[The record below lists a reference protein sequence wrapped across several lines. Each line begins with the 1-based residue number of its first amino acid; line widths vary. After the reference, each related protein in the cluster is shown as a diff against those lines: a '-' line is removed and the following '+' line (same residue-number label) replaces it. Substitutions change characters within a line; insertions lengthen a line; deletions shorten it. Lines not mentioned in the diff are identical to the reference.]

1 MNTSAP
7 LRVLSAAAVLAAL
20 PILGCNKDSPEEK
33 RLTRSS
39 DKPAVVLVGETEASG
54 DALAEV
60 EPNNEVTEAQ
70 LLESGASA
78 TGSLDGSDD
87 VDRYAFVAAS
97 TGLLFVT
104 ARGGQEADLTLAVHD
119 ASGTVL
125 AKSDRGPAGTLEGLP
140 GFGVEAGSNYQL
152 VVGEFVGRKL
162 RKAGGR
168 KGPSGAYQLAWRIE
182 EDAESGFEREPN
194 EEATGASEILIGEER
209 RGFVGWGGDQDLWR
223 LPITGF
229 GEVVANSDDGA
240 ASSKEALHI
249 VVTGIPGVATRLALL
264 GPSGE
269 VMVER
274 SAGKGEELA
283 VRNLL
288 PDVGADS
295 YTIRIG
301 GKSSNPEESYMLRVD
316 TAEIGPGTEEEPN
329 DSQATA
335 TPLGGSDSTLLIARG
350 EITNGDTD
358 YFQLA
363 PVTYDRILELRL
375 SGAAGADL
383 DISVVAESGA
393 ILAEGLTV
401 GSGVGEAL
409 SQVPVGQGLSPLL
422 KVHAKTVKGP
432 AAYELSLSLIRGTA
446 VPVPAP
452 TDPNILPQPE

>member
-1 MNTSAP
+1 M
-7 LRVLSAAAVLAAL
+7 
-20 PILGCNKDSPEEK
+20 
-33 RLTRSS
+33 
-39 DKPAVVLVGETEASG
+39 
-54 DALAEV
+54 
-60 EPNNEVTEAQ
+60 
-70 LLESGASA
+70 
-78 TGSLDGSDD
+78 
-87 VDRYAFVAAS
+87 
-97 TGLLFVT
+97 
-104 ARGGQEADLTLAVHD
+104 
-119 ASGTVL
+119 
-125 AKSDRGPAGTLEGLP
+125 
-140 GFGVEAGSNYQL
+140 
-152 VVGEFVGRKL
+152 
-162 RKAGGR
+162 
-168 KGPSGAYQLAWRIE
+168 
-182 EDAESGFEREPN
+182 
-194 EEATGASEILIGEER
+194 
-209 RGFVGWGGDQDLWR
+209 
-223 LPITGF
+223 
-229 GEVVANSDDGA
+229 
-240 ASSKEALHI
+240 
-249 VVTGIPGVATRLALL
+249 ATRLALL

-446 VPVPAP
+446 VAVPAP